1 MIENM
6 QVRRLTHYGE
16 LSAIKQ
22 TCLLFSINQKYN
34 KVDYNLLIY
43 EEIDTDWYII
53 HINDA
58 VLLSSNDISDEY
70 FDIKKLTARIKE

>member
-16 LSAIKQ
+16 LEKIKK
-22 TCLLFSINQKYN
+22 TCLLFSINQRYN

-43 EEIDTDWYII
+43 EEADTDWYII